1 MSLIV
6 SFVTLKGASE
16 LSNLNDSI
24 YKHPFAVS
32 NAVREANQHVTSMHR
47 YMKDVVLSN
56 TPYELN
62 VAIRNVTDDEKKV
75 FAAFA
80 LIKER
85 FLGSHTLIESAE
97 QEIYDW
103 REIRSQVINLKF
115 SGEDEAAAN
124 ITKDTGARHVQ
135 IIEQKMQALLDFANE
150 KANAFHTKSKETYTT
165 VQQIENAVLIL
176 APLLSIAC
184 LFLVYRAISGQIT
197 TLKNATERIKSG
209 NYSVPLSP
217 MGSNEIG
224 ELANRFEQMRAS
236 VQHAIENLD
245 QAKKEADSANRE
257 KSKFLANMSHEIRT
271 PMNAIIGM
279 SHLALQT
286 RLDPRQKNFVSKTHH
301 AAENL
306 LGLLNDILDSS
317 KIESGKM
324 ELDSVAFRLEDI
336 FENLSSIISIKCE
349 QKEITLRFEQSPDIE
364 TALIGDPLRL
374 GQVLLNLSNNA
385 VKFTPKGGDVV
396 IGVEEDFAKEDS
408 QTCLKFTVKDN
419 GIGIDSE
426 KMAKL
431 FEPFSQAD
439 ASTTREYGGSGLGL
453 VICQEL
459 VELMK
464 GDIFL
469 ESHSGQGTTVSFT
482 AVFGVQ
488 QGTASPLSSEHHSAA
503 NLAHFSQKL
512 SGTQILLVEDNPV
525 NQELVIELL
534 SAKGVVVQAVNDGAE
549 AVSML
554 EYSDYKFDAVLMD
567 CHMPIM
573 DGYEATTRIRR
584 LENGKELPIIALT
597 ANVHAENKHKVI
609 SVGMNTLIGKPINVQ
624 ELFRTLVMYINPEP
638 QVESVSLEAN
648 PENAVTVALPD
659 ISNLDTEAGLAVT
672 DGNAELYRKLLSR
685 FYENQSDF
693 ESQFNHALKDE
704 DWEKARILAHSLKG
718 LSGNLG
724 MLAIQGEAE
733 QLEKVCVRPED
744 FSQDRLTQLMT
755 QLTPMLSALGEY
767 FQEGAKEDTEKSEK
781 SSPSTV
787 DVKFLLNLTNK
798 LRREIQN
805 KSFSAKETFKQIEA
819 LLDQE
824 LEPQELISIK
834 EAIDR
839 YSYHEAEEYVEALLL
854 RLSNEI

>member
-56 TPYELN
+56 TPHELN
-62 VAIRNVTDDEKKV
+62 VAIRKVTEDEKKV
-75 FAAFA
+75 FSAFA

-85 FLGSHTLIESAE
+85 FLGSHTLIEDAE

-103 REIRSQVINLKF
+103 REIRSLVINLKF
-115 SGEDEAAAN
+115 SGDDAAAAN
-124 ITKDTGARHVQ
+124 ITKDAGARHVQ

-150 KANAFHTKSKETYTT
+150 KANAFHTKSKETYT
-165 VQQIENAVLIL
+165 VVKQIQDAVLIL

-184 LFLVYRAISGQIT
+184 LFLVYRAISGQIF
-197 TLKNATERIKSG
+197 TLRNATERIKSG

-217 MGSNEIG
+217 MGNNEIG
-224 ELANRFEQMRAS
+224 ELANRFEQMRSS
-236 VQHAIENLD
+236 VQQAIENLD
-245 QAKKEADSANRE
+245 MAKKEADSANRE

-286 RLDPRQKNFVSKTHH
+286 PLDPRQKNFVSKTHH

-306 LGLLNDILDSS
+306 LGLLNDILDFS

-324 ELDSVAFRLEDI
+324 ELDSVSFRLEDI

-349 QKEITLRFEQSPDIE
+349 QKDITLRFEQSSDLK

-396 IGVEEDFAKEDS
+396 IGVEENFTKGKGNV
-408 QTCLKFTVKDN
+408 CLKFTVKDN
-419 GIGIDSE
+419 GIGIDPE
-426 KMAKL
+426 KMARL

-459 VELMK
+459 VELMN
-464 GDIFL
+464 GDIDL
-469 ESHSGQGTTVSFT
+469 ESHLGKGTSVSFT
-482 AVFGVQ
+482 AMFGIQ
-488 QGTASPLSSEHHSAA
+488 KGTASPLTSEQNSASS
-503 NLAHFSQKL
+503 LAHFARKL
-512 SGTQILLVEDNPV
+512 SGTQVLLVEDNPV

-549 AVSML
+549 AVSMF
-554 EYSDYKFDAVLMD
+554 EYSNYKFDAVLMD

-573 DGYEATTRIRR
+573 DGYEAAARIRC
-584 LENGKELPIIALT
+584 LEDGKDLPIIALT
-597 ANVHAENKHKVI
+597 ANVHPENKTKVL
-609 SVGMNTLIGKPINVQ
+609 SVGMNALIGKPLNVQ
-624 ELFRTLVMYINPEP
+624 ELFRTLAMYINPEGE
-638 QVESVSLEAN
+638 VEHVNVDLSHKDTRS
-648 PENAVTVALPD
+648 VALPD
-659 ISNLDTEAGLAVT
+659 IANLDTEAGLAVT

-693 ESQFNHALKDE
+693 ESQFSHALKDE

-724 MLAIQGEAE
+724 MLSIHGCAE
-733 QLEKVCVRPED
+733 KLEKVCVHPEEYSPD
-744 FSQDRLTQLMT
+744 KLTQLMD
-755 QLTPMLSALGEY
+755 QLTPMLSELGEF
-767 FQEGAKEDTEKSEK
+767 FQHDEKEGSALCEQTG
-781 SSPSTV
+781 SSNV
-787 DVKFLLNLTNK
+787 DVKALLNHSKK
-798 LRREIQN
+798 LQREIQN
-805 KSFSAKETFKQIEA
+805 KSFSAKQTFKQLEGLIDQKYEA
-819 LLDQE
+819 KE
-824 LEPQELISIK
+824 LSSIK
-834 EAIDR
+834 DAIDR
-839 YSYHEAEEYVEALLL
+839 YSYHEAEPYVEALVL
-854 RLSNEI
+854 RLVNDL